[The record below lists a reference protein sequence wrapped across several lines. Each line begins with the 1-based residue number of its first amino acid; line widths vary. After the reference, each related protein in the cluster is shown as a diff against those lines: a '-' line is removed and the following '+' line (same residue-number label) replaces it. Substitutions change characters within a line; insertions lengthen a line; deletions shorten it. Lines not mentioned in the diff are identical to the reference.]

1 MSNLS
6 NFGRMRSL
14 SAEQKTDLALVF
26 ALVKQAAGIWNSLPA
41 DIREEMESE
50 TADDKRLGHC
60 LYWAEGVSEKY
71 ADEHSGLVEEG
82 LQSLRPRMSR

>member
-1 MSNLS
+1 MTGLS
-6 NFGRMRSL
+6 EQL
-14 SAEQKTDLALVF
+14 TAEQKTDLALVF
-26 ALVKQAAGIWNSLPA
+26 ALAKQAATLWNSLPPNV
-41 DIREEMESE
+41 REEMESE

-60 LYWAEGVSEKY
+60 LHWAESVSEKY